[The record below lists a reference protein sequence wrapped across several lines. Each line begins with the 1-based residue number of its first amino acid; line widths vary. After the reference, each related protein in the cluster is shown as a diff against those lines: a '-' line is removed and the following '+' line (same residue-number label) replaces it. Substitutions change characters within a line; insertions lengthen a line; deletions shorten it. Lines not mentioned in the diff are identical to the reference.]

1 MNEKLNELKISYENA
16 KNVGIC
22 LFLECKFDKEIVM
35 GFSKVPNG
43 KKCSFWSKDN
53 RTPINSFL

>member
-1 MNEKLNELKISYENA
+1 MNEKLNELKISYEKA

-43 KKCSFWSKDN
+43 KNALFGLKI
-53 RTPINSFL
+53 TEHQ